1 MRGMIGLA
9 LLAASVGADERP
21 LIGFTPESS
30 RRQREMEA
38 AFLALPAPDR
48 CEAHH
53 RELTRLPHTAGTEG
67 SRRVAAYVADRFR
80 ESWWSSTHQSPQA
93 ANTLNGCSWPG
104 IRPLPSE
111 SPGKPPC
118 TSTLNFSTAPR
129 RRSSWSPLSR

>member
-80 ESWWSSTHQSPQA
+80 EYGLTTEVVTYDVLLSSPR
-93 ANTLNGCSWPG
+93 GCRW
-104 IRPLPSE
+104 R
-111 SPGKPPC
+111 
-118 TSTLNFSTAPR
+118 
-129 RRSSWSPLSR
+129 